1 MKTGTL
7 VKLKSD
13 LYTSGDQPVT
23 LDSVGV
29 VVEVEKLPGPRLFD
43 DAEYYVKVKWAG
55 IECPIRQE
63 SMFAYHDTDLDVL
76 AEA

>member
-1 MKTGTL
+1 L
-7 VKLKSD
+7 N
-13 LYTSGDQPVT
+13 
-23 LDSVGV
+23 SVGV

-55 IECPIRQE
+55 IECPIRQGNLY
-63 SMFAYHDTDLDVL
+63 AYHDIDLDVL